1 MNVLTPENQQP
12 SPQAYPMNSSPESP
26 KHSRTMAA
34 IDVGTNSI
42 HLVVAQIDPS
52 LPAFN
57 IVAREKDTVRL
68 GERDPDT
75 GCLTPKAMKRAM
87 NALKRCQDLAKSLD
101 AEEII
106 AVATSAVREAPN
118 GQIFLDA
125 VKDEIDLTV
134 DLISGEEEARRIY
147 LGVLSGMEFD
157 QHPHIIIDIG
167 GGSTELILGDG
178 RHDPRSLSSTKVGAV
193 RLTNEFITTDPID
206 DMEFTKLQA
215 YIWGMLERST
225 DELMAKFEP
234 GERPKLVGT
243 SGTIET
249 LATIYAYETFG
260 SVPMTLNG
268 VTMSLSELR
277 RIVERLRLSDRAER
291 MDIPGMSEK
300 RADIILAGALIL
312 QEAMTM
318 LNAESIM
325 VCERAL
331 REGVVVNWML
341 SNGFISDSL
350 RYQSS
355 VRERSVHN
363 LAKKYQVNVEHSQR
377 VGEFAQQVFNQ
388 TRGVLH
394 SWGDREREL
403 LWAGAMLHN
412 CGHFV
417 NHAAHHKHSYYLI
430 RNGGLLGY
438 TEAEIEMI
446 ANLARY
452 HRKSQPKKKHDN
464 YRALPSKECRGVVD
478 QLGAMLRVAVA
489 LDRRQIGAIASI
501 QCQYDDSAKELRLF
515 IYPSHTSSD
524 CDLELWS
531 LSYKKTWFEEEFDLT
546 LVPKIVVKGADP
558 RSVS

>member
-1 MNVLTPENQQP
+1 
-12 SPQAYPMNSSPESP
+12 
-26 KHSRTMAA
+26 MAA

-42 HLVVAQIDPS
+42 HLVVAQIDPT

-68 GERDPDT
+68 GERDPET

-87 NALKRCQDLAKSLD
+87 NALKRCQDLATSLD
-101 AEEII
+101 SEDII

-118 GQIFLDA
+118 GRVFLDT
-125 VKDEIDLTV
+125 VKEDIGLTV

-157 QHPHIIIDIG
+157 QSPHIIIDIG

-193 RLTNEFITTDPID
+193 RLTNEFVTTDPIAD
-206 DMEFTKLQA
+206 LEFTQLQA
-215 YIWGMLERST
+215 YIRGMLERSV
-225 DELMAKFEP
+225 DDLLAKYEP

-249 LATIYAYETFG
+249 LATIYAYDTFG
-260 SVPMTLNG
+260 SVPITLNG
-268 VTMSLSELR
+268 ITVSLSELK
-277 RIVERLRLSDRAER
+277 RIVERLRVSDRSAR
-291 MDIPGMSEK
+291 LDIPGISER

-318 LNAESIM
+318 LHAESIT

-341 SNGFISDSL
+341 NNGFISDSL

-363 LAKKYQVNVEHSQR
+363 LAKKYQVNIEHSQH
-377 VGEFAQQVFNQ
+377 VGTLAQQVFNQ

-430 RNGGLLGY
+430 RHGGLLGY
-438 TEAEIEMI
+438 TEAEIEVI

-464 YRALPSKECRGVVD
+464 YKALPSKEYRALVD
-478 QLGAMLRVAVA
+478 QLGAILRIAVA
-489 LDRRQIGAIASI
+489 LDRRQAGAVASI
-501 QCQYDDSAKELRLF
+501 DCHFDDQAKELTLL
-515 IYPSHTSSD
+515 IYPRHHASD

-531 LSYKKTWFEEEFDLT
+531 LSYKKAWFEEEFGLQLSPK
-546 LVPKIVVKGADP
+546 LVETAM
-558 RSVS
+558 